1 MAAYVLEFG
10 EDFPRTQP
18 VPSCLKSF
26 SYTHSVFIPHPFLA
40 MSSEI
45 ITADI
50 KPKPSPEVMHGRTLS
65 MHVTNKPG
73 VLMRICQI
81 FARRA
86 YNIDSLVVSQGR
98 DPRFSR
104 LTLGISGDPA
114 SLPQIIQQCNKLID
128 VIHCQE
134 HLPENSVVREMVLI
148 KVKTENAAQRTEIL
162 QIVEHFAGKTVDFT
176 ESSIVIRIEGASDKV
191 DAAIHLLNHYHII
204 ETVRTG
210 KVVMAR
216 GEQPT

>member
-1 MAAYVLEFG
+1 MS
-10 EDFPRTQP
+10 RT
-18 VPSCLKSF
+18 
-26 SYTHSVFIPHPFLA
+26 
-40 MSSEI
+40 
-45 ITADI
+45 ITTTD
-50 KPKPSPEVMHGRTLS
+50 KKPSPRPDVLGGHTLS
-65 MHVTNKPG
+65 MFVNNQPG

-114 SLPQIIQQCNKLID
+114 GLSQIILQCDKLID
-128 VIHCQE
+128 VIHCYE
-134 HLPENSVVREMVLI
+134 HTADDSVTREMALV
-148 KVKTENAAQRTEIL
+148 KVAIESGEKRTEVL
-162 QIVEHFAGKTVDFT
+162 QIVEHFGGKTVDLS
-176 ESSIVIRIEGASDKV
+176 EDSMIIRVEGASDKV
-191 DAAIHLLNHYHII
+191 DAAIRLLTNYDII

-216 GEQPT
+216 GEGTT